1 MPKELMLYR
10 ARPEFGPFAGWELS
24 HFESLGSVEA
34 VALAIRSLFETP
46 LRWSRYEDSGW
57 IFAEGRDGEH
67 TVDLM
72 FRAAAHG
79 GVDYLVC
86 RKAVGATIVKLVEL
100 LELNFVYDPATAKYH
115 DPYRCDASGAP
126 LAAKGLYALTAE
138 RRP

>member
-34 VALAIRSLFETP
+34 VALAIRSLFEAP

-57 IFAEGRDGEH
+57 IFAEGLDGDRV
-67 TVDLM
+67 VDLM

-86 RKAVGATIVKLVEL
+86 RKAVGATIVKLIEFL
-100 LELNFVYDPATAKYH
+100 DLNFVYDPAAAKYH
-115 DPYRCDASGAP
+115 DPYRCDAEGEA
-126 LAAKGLYALTAE
+126 LVAKGLYALTAE